1 MRRQQRPIYVS
12 GNAYCHCSQPDL
24 CGDTH
29 AFHDGIP
36 NDDVARY
43 QLIFSGGGDELY
55 RDVDDAMADLLG
67 VGIKD
72 FLPFEPGDAQL
83 VDLEAGTAWDA
94 AEFRDAH
101 L

>member
-1 MRRQQRPIYVS
+1 MGRKRGVIYVS
-12 GNAYCHCSQPDL
+12 GNAYCHCPDID

-29 AFHDGIP
+29 AVHDGIP
-36 NDDVARY
+36 NDDAAAF
-43 QLIFSGGGDELY
+43 QLVFSGGGDELY

-67 VGIKD
+67 AGITN
-72 FLPFEPGDAQL
+72 FTPFEPGDAQIVNL
-83 VDLEAGTAWDA
+83 DSGEVWDA